1 MPFMSTKKSK
11 IQTRVLI
18 AASLLVASILS
29 SILISVLSNQKQS
42 FWIAN
47 RELTPGQQIAAT
59 DISKVQVNISAIS
72 NNYVPADFNPIGS
85 IVINRI
91 QRTSLIA
98 TQSISSQNEAINS
111 AEVSLTIRAIDLP
124 ATVLAGDRISIYLL
138 EDAEAGAFP
147 SEPELVLS
155 DIYLGSIERKNSNFG
170 SEAAI
175 TIAIG
180 REEISD
186 VLRSTTYGRLVVVKL
201 NGWKQYS
208 HNHYGDIWQQ
218 FWEFC
223 V

>member
-11 IQTRVLI
+11 IQTRVLV

-29 SILISVLSNQKQS
+29 SVLISVLSNQKQS

-47 RELTPGQQIAAT
+47 RELTPGQQIAAS

-72 NNYVPADFNPIGS
+72 DNYVPAGVNPIGS

-124 ATVLAGDRISIYLL
+124 GSVLAGDRISIYLL

-186 VLRSTTYGRLVVVKL
+186 VLRATTYGRLVVVKL
-201 NGWKQYS
+201 NG
-208 HNHYGDIWQQ
+208 
-218 FWEFC
+218 
-223 V
+223 

>member
-1 MPFMSTKKSK
+1 MSTKKSK
-11 IQTRVLI
+11 IQARVLI
-18 AASLLVASILS
+18 AAALLVASILS
-29 SILISVLSNQKQS
+29 SVLISIVSNQKQS

-59 DISKVQVNISAIS
+59 DISKVQVNISTIS
-72 NNYVPADFNPIGS
+72 NNYVSAEVNPVGS

-91 QRTSLIA
+91 QRTALIA
-98 TQSISSQNEAINS
+98 TQSISSENEAINS
-111 AEVSLTIRAIDLP
+111 AEVSLTIRSIDLP
-124 ATVLAGDRISIYLL
+124 VTVLAGDRISIYLL
-138 EDAEAGAFP
+138 EDAELGAFP

-186 VLRSTTYGRLVVVKL
+186 VLRATTYGRLVVVKL
-201 NGWKQYS
+201 NG
-208 HNHYGDIWQQ
+208 
-218 FWEFC
+218 
-223 V
+223 

>member
-1 MPFMSTKKSK
+1 MSTKKSK
-11 IQTRVLI
+11 IQTRVLV

-29 SILISVLSNQKQS
+29 SVLISVLSNQKQS

-47 RELTPGQQIAAT
+47 RELTPGQQIAAS

-72 NNYVPADFNPIGS
+72 DNYVPAGVNPIGS

-98 TQSISSQNEAINS
+98 TQSISSQNETINS

-124 ATVLAGDRISIYLL
+124 ATVLAGDRIRIYLL
-138 EDAEAGAFP
+138 EDAESGAFP

-186 VLRSTTYGRLVVVKL
+186 VLRATTYGRLVVVKL
-201 NGWKQYS
+201 NG
-208 HNHYGDIWQQ
+208 
-218 FWEFC
+218 
-223 V
+223 

>member
-11 IQTRVLI
+11 IQARVLI
-18 AASLLVASILS
+18 AAALLVASILS
-29 SILISVLSNQKQS
+29 SVLISIVSNQKQS

-47 RELTPGQQIAAT
+47 HELTPGQQIAAT

-72 NNYVPADFNPIGS
+72 NNYVSAEVNPVGS

-91 QRTSLIA
+91 QRTALIA

-124 ATVLAGDRISIYLL
+124 VTVLAGDRISIYLL
-138 EDAEAGAFP
+138 EDAELGAFP

-186 VLRSTTYGRLVVVKL
+186 VLRATTYGRLVVVKL
-201 NGWKQYS
+201 NG
-208 HNHYGDIWQQ
+208 
-218 FWEFC
+218 
-223 V
+223 

>member
-42 FWIAN
+42 YWIAN

-72 NNYVPADFNPIGS
+72 NNYVPAGVNPIGS

-124 ATVLAGDRISIYLL
+124 ATVLAGDRISIYLV

-147 SEPELVLS
+147 SDPELVLS
-155 DIYLGSIERKNSNFG
+155 DIYLGSVERKNSNFG

-186 VLRSTTYGRLVVVKL
+186 VLRATTYGRLVVVKL
-201 NGWKQYS
+201 NG
-208 HNHYGDIWQQ
+208 
-218 FWEFC
+218 
-223 V
+223 

>member
-1 MPFMSTKKSK
+1 MSTKKSK

-47 RELTPGQQIAAT
+47 RELTPGQQIAAS

-72 NNYVPADFNPIGS
+72 NNYVPAGVNPIGS

-98 TQSISSQNEAINS
+98 TQSISSQNETINS

-124 ATVLAGDRISIYLL
+124 GTVLAGDRISIYLL

-186 VLRSTTYGRLVVVKL
+186 VLRATTYGRLVVVKL
-201 NGWKQYS
+201 NG
-208 HNHYGDIWQQ
+208 
-218 FWEFC
+218 
-223 V
+223 

>member
-1 MPFMSTKKSK
+1 MSTKKSK

-29 SILISVLSNQKQS
+29 SVLISVLSNQKQS

-47 RELTPGQQIAAT
+47 RELTPGQQIAAS

-72 NNYVPADFNPIGS
+72 NNYVPAGVNPIGS

-138 EDAEAGAFP
+138 EDAEEGAFP

-186 VLRSTTYGRLVVVKL
+186 VLRATTYGRLVVVKL
-201 NGWKQYS
+201 NG
-208 HNHYGDIWQQ
+208 
-218 FWEFC
+218 
-223 V
+223 

>member
-1 MPFMSTKKSK
+1 MSTKKTK

-29 SILISVLSNQKQS
+29 SVLISVLSNQKQS

-47 RELTPGQQIAAT
+47 RELTPGQQIAAS

-72 NNYVPADFNPIGS
+72 NNYLPADVNPIGS

-91 QRTSLIA
+91 QRSSLIA
-98 TQSISSQNEAINS
+98 TQSVSSQNEAINS

-124 ATVLAGDRISIYLL
+124 TTVLAGDRISIYLL

-170 SEAAI
+170 SEAAV

-186 VLRSTTYGRLVVVKL
+186 VLRATTYGRLVVVKL
-201 NGWKQYS
+201 NG
-208 HNHYGDIWQQ
+208 
-218 FWEFC
+218 
-223 V
+223 

>member
-72 NNYVPADFNPIGS
+72 NNYVPAGVNPIGS

-124 ATVLAGDRISIYLL
+124 ATVLAGDRISIYLV

-155 DIYLGSIERKNSNFG
+155 DIYLGSVERKNSNFG

-186 VLRSTTYGRLVVVKL
+186 VLRATTYGRLVVVKL
-201 NGWKQYS
+201 NGWK
-208 HNHYGDIWQQ
+208 
-218 FWEFC
+218 
-223 V
+223 

>member
-1 MPFMSTKKSK
+1 MSTNKSK
-11 IQTRVLI
+11 IQGRILI
-18 AASLLVASILS
+18 AAALLVASLLS
-29 SILISVLSNQKQS
+29 SVLISVISNQKQS

-72 NNYVPADFNPIGS
+72 NNYVAAGMNPVGS

-98 TQSISSQNEAINS
+98 TQSISTQNETINS
-111 AEVSLTIRAIDLP
+111 AEVSLTIRAIDIP
-124 ATVLAGDRISIYLL
+124 TNVLAGDRISIYLL

-147 SEPELVLS
+147 SEPEVVLS

-186 VLRSTTYGRLVVVKL
+186 VLRATTYGRLVVVKL
-201 NGWKQYS
+201 NG
-208 HNHYGDIWQQ
+208 
-218 FWEFC
+218 
-223 V
+223 

>member
-29 SILISVLSNQKQS
+29 SVLISVLSNQKQS

-47 RELTPGQQIAAT
+47 RELTPGQQIAAS

-72 NNYVPADFNPIGS
+72 NNYVPVDVNPIGS

-111 AEVSLTIRAIDLP
+111 AEISLTIRAVDLP
-124 ATVLAGDRISIYLL
+124 AAVIAGDRISIYLL
-138 EDAEAGAFP
+138 EDAESGAFP
-147 SEPELVLS
+147 SEPEIVLS

-186 VLRSTTYGRLVVVKL
+186 VLRATTYGRLVLVKL
-201 NGWKQYS
+201 NG
-208 HNHYGDIWQQ
+208 
-218 FWEFC
+218 
-223 V
+223 

>member
-29 SILISVLSNQKQS
+29 SVLISVLSNQKQS

-47 RELTPGQQIAAT
+47 RELTPGQQIAAS

-72 NNYVPADFNPIGS
+72 INYVPADVNPIGS

-98 TQSISSQNEAINS
+98 TQSISSQNETINS

-124 ATVLAGDRISIYLL
+124 GSVLAGDRISIYLL

-186 VLRSTTYGRLVVVKL
+186 VLRATTYGRLVVVKL
-201 NGWKQYS
+201 NG
-208 HNHYGDIWQQ
+208 
-218 FWEFC
+218 
-223 V
+223 

>member
-1 MPFMSTKKSK
+1 MPYMSTKKSK

-29 SILISVLSNQKQS
+29 SVLISALSNQKQS

-47 RELTPGQQIAAT
+47 RELTPGQQIAAS

-72 NNYVPADFNPIGS
+72 NNYVPAGVNPIGS

-98 TQSISSQNEAINS
+98 TQSISSQNQAINS

-124 ATVLAGDRISIYLL
+124 AAVLAGDRISIYLL
-138 EDAEAGAFP
+138 EDAESGAFP
-147 SEPELVLS
+147 SEPESILS
-155 DIYLGSIERKNSNFG
+155 DIYLGAIERKSSSFG
-170 SEAAI
+170 SEVAI

-186 VLRSTTYGRLVVVKL
+186 VLRATTYGRLVVVKL
-201 NGWKQYS
+201 NG
-208 HNHYGDIWQQ
+208 
-218 FWEFC
+218 
-223 V
+223 

>member
-11 IQTRVLI
+11 IQTRVLV

-29 SILISVLSNQKQS
+29 SVLISVLSNQKQS

-47 RELTPGQQIAAT
+47 RELTPGQQIAAS

-72 NNYVPADFNPIGS
+72 DNYVPAGVNPIGS

-98 TQSISSQNEAINS
+98 TQSISSQNETINS

-124 ATVLAGDRISIYLL
+124 ASVLAGDRISIYLL

-186 VLRSTTYGRLVVVKL
+186 VLRATTYGRLVVVKL
-201 NGWKQYS
+201 NG
-208 HNHYGDIWQQ
+208 
-218 FWEFC
+218 
-223 V
+223 

>member
-29 SILISVLSNQKQS
+29 SFLISVLSNQKQS

-47 RELTPGQQIAAT
+47 RELTPGQQIAAS

-72 NNYVPADFNPIGS
+72 NNYVPAGVNPIGS

-98 TQSISSQNEAINS
+98 TQSISSQNETINS

-124 ATVLAGDRISIYLL
+124 GSVLAGDRISIYLL

-186 VLRSTTYGRLVVVKL
+186 VLRATTYGRLVVVKL
-201 NGWKQYS
+201 NG
-208 HNHYGDIWQQ
+208 
-218 FWEFC
+218 
-223 V
+223 

>member
-1 MPFMSTKKSK
+1 MSTKKSK

-47 RELTPGQQIAAT
+47 RELTPGQQIAAS

-72 NNYVPADFNPIGS
+72 DNYVPAGVNPIGS

-124 ATVLAGDRISIYLL
+124 GTVLAGDRISIYLL

-186 VLRSTTYGRLVVVKL
+186 VLRATTYGRLVVVKL
-201 NGWKQYS
+201 NG
-208 HNHYGDIWQQ
+208 
-218 FWEFC
+218 
-223 V
+223 

>member
-11 IQTRVLI
+11 IQTRLLI

-29 SILISVLSNQKQS
+29 SVLISVLSNQKQS

-47 RELTPGQQIAAT
+47 RELTPGQQIAAS

-72 NNYVPADFNPIGS
+72 INYVPADVNPIGS

-98 TQSISSQNEAINS
+98 TQSISSQNETINS

-124 ATVLAGDRISIYLL
+124 GSVLAGDRISIYLL

-186 VLRSTTYGRLVVVKL
+186 VLRATTYGRLVVVKL
-201 NGWKQYS
+201 NGWKQ
-208 HNHYGDIWQQ
+208 
-218 FWEFC
+218 
-223 V
+223 

>member
-1 MPFMSTKKSK
+1 MSTKKSK
-11 IQTRVLI
+11 IQTRVLV

-29 SILISVLSNQKQS
+29 SVLISVLSNQKQS

-47 RELTPGQQIAAT
+47 RELTPGQQIAAS

-72 NNYVPADFNPIGS
+72 DNYVPVGINPIGS

-98 TQSISSQNEAINS
+98 TQSISSQNETINS

-138 EDAEAGAFP
+138 EDAEVGAFP

-186 VLRSTTYGRLVVVKL
+186 VLRATTYGRLVVVKL
-201 NGWKQYS
+201 NG
-208 HNHYGDIWQQ
+208 
-218 FWEFC
+218 
-223 V
+223 

>member
-1 MPFMSTKKSK
+1 MSTNKSK
-11 IQTRVLI
+11 IQGRVLI
-18 AASLLVASILS
+18 AAALLVASLLS
-29 SILISVLSNQKQS
+29 SVLISVISNQKQS

-59 DISKVQVNISAIS
+59 DISKVQVNISVIS
-72 NNYVPADFNPIGS
+72 NNYVAADMNPVGS

-98 TQSISSQNEAINS
+98 TQSISTQNETINS
-111 AEVSLTIRAIDLP
+111 AEVSLTIRAIDIP
-124 ATVLAGDRISIYLL
+124 TNVLAGDRISIYLL

-147 SEPELVLS
+147 SEPEVVLS

-186 VLRSTTYGRLVVVKL
+186 VLRATTYGRLVVVKL
-201 NGWKQYS
+201 NG
-208 HNHYGDIWQQ
+208 
-218 FWEFC
+218 
-223 V
+223 

>member
-1 MPFMSTKKSK
+1 MSTKKSK

-29 SILISVLSNQKQS
+29 SVLISALSNQKQS

-47 RELTPGQQIAAT
+47 RELTPGQQIAAS
-59 DISKVQVNISAIS
+59 DISKVQVNISEIS
-72 NNYVPADFNPIGS
+72 NNYVPTGVNPIGS

-138 EDAEAGAFP
+138 EDAESGAFP
-147 SEPELVLS
+147 SEPELILS

-170 SEAAI
+170 SEVAI

-186 VLRSTTYGRLVVVKL
+186 VLRATTYGRLAVVKL
-201 NGWKQYS
+201 NG
-208 HNHYGDIWQQ
+208 
-218 FWEFC
+218 
-223 V
+223 

>member
-18 AASLLVASILS
+18 AASLLVASIIS

-72 NNYVPADFNPIGS
+72 NNYVPTGVNPIGS

-124 ATVLAGDRISIYLL
+124 ATVLAGDRISIYLV

-155 DIYLGSIERKNSNFG
+155 DIYLGSVERKNSNFG

-186 VLRSTTYGRLVVVKL
+186 VLRATTYGRLVVVKL
-201 NGWKQYS
+201 NG
-208 HNHYGDIWQQ
+208 
-218 FWEFC
+218 
-223 V
+223 

>member
-1 MPFMSTKKSK
+1 MPFMSIKKSK

-29 SILISVLSNQKQS
+29 SVLISVLSNQKQS

-47 RELTPGQQIAAT
+47 RELTSGQQIAAS

-72 NNYVPADFNPIGS
+72 DNYVPVGINPIGS

-124 ATVLAGDRISIYLL
+124 ASVLAGDRISIYLL

-186 VLRSTTYGRLVVVKL
+186 VLRATTYGRLVVVKL
-201 NGWKQYS
+201 NG
-208 HNHYGDIWQQ
+208 
-218 FWEFC
+218 
-223 V
+223 